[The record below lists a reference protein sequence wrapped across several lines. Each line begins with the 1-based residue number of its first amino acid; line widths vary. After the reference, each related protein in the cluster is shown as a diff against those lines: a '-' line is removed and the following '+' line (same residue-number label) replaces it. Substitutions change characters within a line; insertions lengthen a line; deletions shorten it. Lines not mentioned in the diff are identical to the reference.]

1 MTTNSFATFT
11 DEELSIVLAQLRQ
24 QLAFNEYNDVH
35 SDYIAERKQLE
46 EQILLVQHE
55 RERRGLL

>member
-24 QLAFNEYNDVH
+24 QLAFNEYNDVY

-46 EQILLVQHE
+46 EQILLVQQE

>member
-46 EQILLVQHE
+46 EQILLVQQE

>member
-1 MTTNSFATFT
+1 MNLTTFT

-46 EQILLVQHE
+46 EQILLVQQE

>member
-1 MTTNSFATFT
+1 MNPSPFATFT

-46 EQILLVQHE
+46 EQILLVQQE